1 MAFLNTTIEPSA
13 LPDANEAAW
22 KPVERSYLTVLR
34 FHWLIMTLIVFTLAS
49 LLLIFVHSISQRT
62 ITLTIIGVLVFVIL
76 YFIQQELSFRSRAYA
91 VREHDILYRHGWFI
105 QTTGICP
112 FNRIQHCSV
121 DSGPIERSYKL
132 ATLTLYTAAS
142 ESADVKI
149 AGLPETQALSIRE
162 FIMQKIAEHEGT
174 GS

>member
-13 LPDANEAAW
+13 LPDANETSW
-22 KPVERSYLTVLR
+22 KPIERTYLSVLR
-34 FHWLIMTLIVFTLAS
+34 LHWLIIALIIFIISS
-49 LLLIFVHSISQRT
+49 LLLIFLPQVSQKT

-105 QTTGICP
+105 RTTGMCP

-149 AGLPETQALSIRE
+149 AGMPETQALSIRE
-162 FIMQKIAEHEGT
+162 FIMQKIAVHEGT

>member
-13 LPDANEAAW
+13 LPDVIEASW
-22 KPVERSYLTVLR
+22 KPVERSYLSVLR
-34 FHWLIMTLIVFTLAS
+34 LHWLIMTLIILIITS
-49 LLLIFVHSISQRT
+49 LLLIFLPSISQKT
-62 ITLTIIGVLVFVIL
+62 ITLTIIGVFLFVIL

-91 VREHDILYRHGWFI
+91 LREHDILYRQGWFI
-105 QTTGICP
+105 RNTGICP

-149 AGLPETQALSIRE
+149 AGMPEAQALSIRE
-162 FIMQKIAEHEGT
+162 FIMQKIAAHEGT

>member
-1 MAFLNTTIEPSA
+1 MAFLNTSIEPSA
-13 LPDANEAAW
+13 LPDARDTDW
-22 KPVERSYLTVLR
+22 KPVERTYLSVLR
-34 FHWLIMTLIVFTLAS
+34 LQWLIMTLIIFTIAS
-49 LLLIFVHSISQRT
+49 LLLIFLPHVSQRSITWT
-62 ITLTIIGVLVFVIL
+62 ITGVLLFVIL
-76 YFIQQELSFRSRAYA
+76 YFIQLELSFRSRAYA

-105 QTTGICP
+105 RTTGMCP

-142 ESADVKI
+142 DSADVKI
-149 AGLPETQALSIRE
+149 SGMPEVQALNIRE
-162 FIMQKIAEHEGT
+162 FIIQKIAAHEGT